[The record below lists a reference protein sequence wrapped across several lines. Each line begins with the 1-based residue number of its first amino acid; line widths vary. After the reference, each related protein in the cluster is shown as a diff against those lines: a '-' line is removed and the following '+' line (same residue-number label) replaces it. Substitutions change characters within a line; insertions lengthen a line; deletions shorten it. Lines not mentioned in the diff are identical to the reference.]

1 MEIAVGSL
9 ERIDSY
15 TKNFEHERK
24 HVLPADDN
32 MKELAPEGKIEFKDV
47 SLRYRPTADLVLK
60 NLNFTIESGEKVG
73 CVGRTGAGKSSL
85 VQALFRMIEIEN
97 FEDKSCG
104 IYIDGN
110 RI

>member
-32 MKELAPEGKIEFKDV
+32 MKELAPEGKIEF
-47 SLRYRPTADLVLK
+47 
-60 NLNFTIESGEKVG
+60 
-73 CVGRTGAGKSSL
+73 
-85 VQALFRMIEIEN
+85 
-97 FEDKSCG
+97 
-104 IYIDGN
+104 
-110 RI
+110 